1 VNLFLTS
8 FPLAG
13 NLSLYEEKEE
23 EGFRTSRNDK
33 REQLEIPETGSI
45 SMKKDTKPLPSAP
58 KAWLKEIATAYLDA
72 EEAIPFGPMAGV
84 TITKK
89 DLFHLAP
96 AVCLKFRGLEQKKNI
111 KKVTEAALSSYVAT
125 LDTAPDSMAD
135 PHMAFAFC
143 YIASHFGMG
152 LVTDEEATG
161 LLEYVE
167 KHLEELRRMMLS
179 GGPW

>member
-1 VNLFLTS
+1 
-8 FPLAG
+8 
-13 NLSLYEEKEE
+13 
-23 EGFRTSRNDK
+23 
-33 REQLEIPETGSI
+33 
-45 SMKKDTKPLPSAP
+45 MKKDNKPLPCAP
-58 KAWLKEIATAYLDA
+58 AAWLKEIADAYRDA
-72 EEAIPFGPMAGV
+72 EEAIPFGPAAGV

-96 AVCLKFRGLEQKKNI
+96 AVCLKFRGLERKKNI

-135 PHMAFAFC
+135 SCMAFAFC

-161 LLEYVE
+161 ILEYVE
-167 KHLEELRRMMLS
+167 KHQDGLRGMILN
-179 GGPW
+179 GGPL

>member
-1 VNLFLTS
+1 MN
-8 FPLAG
+8 A
-13 NLSLYEEKEE
+13 
-23 EGFRTSRNDK
+23 
-33 REQLEIPETGSI
+33 
-45 SMKKDTKPLPSAP
+45 KKIRPLPATP
-58 KAWLKEIATAYLDA
+58 TAWLKEIVAAYLDA

-125 LDTAPDSMAD
+125 LDTAQEAMSD
-135 PHMAFAFC
+135 PQMAFAFC
-143 YIASHFGMG
+143 YIASHFGLR

-161 LLEYVE
+161 ILEYVE
-167 KHLEELRRMMLS
+167 KHLDELKRMILS
-179 GGPW
+179 SAIFDS